1 MSYHDL
7 QREYK
12 NIPKCRVSNF
22 TLSSVGSLG
31 KDNSEAYIAAIV
43 VEGETKTTFPKNP
56 PQHTE
61 NEFSY
66 EDVNR

>member
-1 MSYHDL
+1 MYYCDL
-7 QREYK
+7 QGEYEH
-12 NIPKCRVSNF
+12 IPKWRVSSF

-43 VEGETKTTFPKNP
+43 VDGATKTTFPKNP
-56 PQHTE
+56 PQHIE

-66 EDVNR
+66 EDAI